1 MSDAPENHTIRLMQE
16 MREEMRT
23 GFAEIN
29 TRIDGLTHILTM
41 LAGHIHQHG
50 QRIEQFEETNNQG

>member
-1 MSDAPENHTIRLMQE
+1 MPDAPENHTIRLMKE

-23 GFAEIN
+23 GFVEIN

-41 LAGHIHQHG
+41 LAGHIHQHD
-50 QRIEQFEETNNQG
+50 QRIEQIEKTNNQG